1 MSAFATILAA
11 LQGDTQLAGILA
23 GGVYDG
29 TEINDISRQATPAAY
44 DEYSELLPCA
54 IVKPETQTPA
64 GPHPDSSRLFVT
76 IWFYQQSGSAAI
88 DAARV
93 RAYHLL
99 HRATLAG
106 SSGPGDGLW
115 DVRHVNDLLG
125 IEMQALGV
133 PAIMSRYAATV
144 NRG

>member
-1 MSAFATILAA
+1 MSAYATILAA
-11 LQGDTQLAGILA
+11 LQGDSQLAGILT

-29 TEINDISRQATPAAY
+29 AQVGDISRQATPAAY
-44 DEYSELLPCA
+44 DGNSELKPCA
-54 IVKPETQTPA
+54 ILKPETQAPA
-64 GPHPDSSRLFVT
+64 GPHPDGSRLFVT
-76 IWFYQQSGSAAI
+76 LWFYQQNGSAAI
-88 DAARV
+88 DAGRV
-93 RAYHLL
+93 RAYQLL

-106 SSGPGDGLW
+106 SGGLW

-133 PAIMSRYAATV
+133 PAIMSRYVATV

>member
-1 MSAFATILAA
+1 MTAFATIFTALEGDDVLA
-11 LQGDTQLAGILA
+11 TILT
-23 GGVYDG
+23 GGLYDG
-29 TEINDISRQATPAAY
+29 TEVNDISRQATPAAY
-44 DEYSELLPCA
+44 DDYSEMKPCA
-54 IVKPETQTPA
+54 IVKPETQAPA

-76 IWFYQQSGSAAI
+76 LWFYQQNGSAAI
-88 DAARV
+88 DAGRE
-93 RAYHLL
+93 RAYQLL

-106 SSGPGDGLW
+106 SGGLW

>member
-1 MSAFATILAA
+1 MTAFATIFTA
-11 LQGDTQLAGILA
+11 LEGDDVLSAILT
-23 GGVYDG
+23 GGLYDG
-29 TEINDISRQATPAAY
+29 MEVSDISRQATPAAY
-44 DEYSELLPCA
+44 DDYSELKPCA
-54 IVKPETQTPA
+54 ILKPETQAPA
-64 GPHPDSSRLFVT
+64 GPHPDGSRLYVT
-76 IWFYQQSGSAAI
+76 LWFYQQSGSAAI
-88 DAARV
+88 DAGRE

-106 SSGPGDGLW
+106 SDGLW

>member
-1 MSAFATILAA
+1 MTAFATVLAA
-11 LQGDTQLAGILA
+11 LQDDAQLAGILT

-29 TEINDISRQATPAAY
+29 MEVSDISRQVTPAAY
-44 DEYSELLPCA
+44 DDYSELKPCA
-54 IVKPETQTPA
+54 ILKPETQAPA
-64 GPHPDSSRLFVT
+64 GPHPDGSRLFVT
-76 IWFYQQSGSAAI
+76 IWFYQQNGSAAI
-88 DAARV
+88 DAGRV

-106 SSGPGDGLW
+106 SDGLW
-115 DVRHVNDLLG
+115 DVRHANDLLG

-133 PAIMSRYAATV
+133 PAIMSRYVATV

>member
-1 MSAFATILAA
+1 MSAYATILAT
-11 LQGDTQLAGILA
+11 LQGDATLASVLT
-23 GGVYDG
+23 GGLYDG
-29 TEINDISRQATPAAY
+29 TEVNDISRQATPAAY
-44 DEYSELLPCA
+44 DDYSELKPCA
-54 IVKPETQTPA
+54 IVKPETQAPA

-76 IWFYQQSGSAAI
+76 LWFYQQSGSAAI
-88 DAARV
+88 DAGRV

-106 SSGPGDGLW
+106 SDGLW
-115 DVRHVNDLLG
+115 DVRHANDLLG

-133 PAIMSRYAATV
+133 PAIMSRYVATV

>member
-1 MSAFATILAA
+1 MTAFATIFSALEGDAA
-11 LQGDTQLAGILA
+11 LATILT
-23 GGVYDG
+23 GGLYDG
-29 TEINDISRQATPAAY
+29 TEVNDISRQATPAAY
-44 DEYSELLPCA
+44 DDNSELKPCA
-54 IVKPETQTPA
+54 IVKPETQAPA

-76 IWFYQQSGSAAI
+76 LWFYQQNGSAAI
-88 DAARV
+88 DAGRE
-93 RAYHLL
+93 RAYQLL

-106 SSGPGDGLW
+106 SGGLW

-133 PAIMSRYAATV
+133 PAIMSRYVATV

>member
-1 MSAFATILAA
+1 MSAYASILAA
-11 LQGDTQLAGILA
+11 LQGDAQLTAILT
-23 GGVYDG
+23 GGLYDG
-29 TEINDISRQATPAAY
+29 TEVSDISRQATPAAY
-44 DEYSELLPCA
+44 DDYSEMKPCA
-54 IVKPETQTPA
+54 IVKPETQAPA
-64 GPHPDSSRLFVT
+64 GPHPDGSRLFVT

-88 DAARV
+88 DAGRV

-106 SSGPGDGLW
+106 SDGLW
-115 DVRHVNDLLG
+115 DVRHATDLLG

-133 PAIMSRYAATV
+133 PAIMSRYVATV

>member
-1 MSAFATILAA
+1 MTAYATILAT
-11 LQGDTQLAGILA
+11 LQGDATLASVLT
-23 GGVYDG
+23 GGLYDG

-44 DEYSELLPCA
+44 DDYSELKPCA
-54 IVKPETQTPA
+54 ILKPETQAPA
-64 GPHPDSSRLFVT
+64 GPHPDGSRLFVT
-76 IWFYQQSGSAAI
+76 IWFYQQNGSAAI
-88 DAARV
+88 DAGRV
-93 RAYHLL
+93 RAYQLL

-106 SSGPGDGLW
+106 SDGLW

-133 PAIMSRYAATV
+133 PAIMSRYVATV

>member
-1 MSAFATILAA
+1 MTAYATILAA
-11 LQGDTQLAGILA
+11 LQGDTTLAGILT
-23 GGVYDG
+23 GGLYDG

-44 DEYSELLPCA
+44 DDYSELKPCA
-54 IVKPETQTPA
+54 ILKPETQAPA
-64 GPHPDSSRLFVT
+64 GPHPDGSRLFVT
-76 IWFYQQSGSAAI
+76 IWFYQQNGSAAI
-88 DAARV
+88 DAGRV
-93 RAYHLL
+93 RAYQLL

-106 SSGPGDGLW
+106 SDGLW

-133 PAIMSRYAATV
+133 PAIMSRYVATV

>member
-1 MSAFATILAA
+1 MSAYSAILAT
-11 LQGDTQLAGILA
+11 LQGDASLVGILT

-29 TEINDISRQATPAAY
+29 TEVSDVSRQTTPPAY
-44 DEYSELLPCA
+44 DDYSELKPCA
-54 IVKPETQTPA
+54 IVKPETQAPA
-64 GPHPDSSRLFVT
+64 GPHPDGSRLYVT

-88 DAARV
+88 DAGRV
-93 RAYHLL
+93 RAYQLL

-106 SSGPGDGLW
+106 SDGLW
-115 DVRHVNDLLG
+115 DVRHANDLLG

-133 PAIMSRYAATV
+133 PAIMSRYVATV

>member
-1 MSAFATILAA
+1 MTAYATILAT
-11 LQGDTQLAGILA
+11 LQGDATLASVLT
-23 GGVYDG
+23 GGLYDG
-29 TEINDISRQATPAAY
+29 TEVNDISRQATPAAY

-54 IVKPETQTPA
+54 IVKPETQAPA

-76 IWFYQQSGSAAI
+76 VWFYQQSGSAAI
-88 DAARV
+88 DTARI
-93 RAYHLL
+93 RAYQLL

-106 SSGPGDGLW
+106 SGGLW
-115 DVRHVNDLLG
+115 DVQHVNDLLG

-133 PAIMSRYAATV
+133 PAIMSRYVATV

>member
-1 MSAFATILAA
+1 MSAYATILAA
-11 LQGDTQLAGILA
+11 LQGDSALAGILT

-29 TEINDISRQATPAAY
+29 TVVGDISRQVTPAAY
-44 DEYSELLPCA
+44 DEYSELKPCA
-54 IVKPETQTPA
+54 IVKPETQAPA

-88 DAARV
+88 DAGRE
-93 RAYHLL
+93 RAYQLL

-106 SSGPGDGLW
+106 SGGLW

-125 IEMQALGV
+125 IELQALGV
-133 PAIMSRYAATV
+133 PAIMSRYVATV